1 MGLMAVAI
9 FVLYLQKLII
19 ASPKVV
25 IGFYT
30 EIKLLKADE
39 SYFEFLNYYDHNTV

>member
-1 MGLMAVAI
+1 MAVAI

-19 ASPKVV
+19 TSPKVG

-30 EIKLLKADE
+30 EIKLVKADE
-39 SYFEFLNYYDHNTV
+39 SYTTLSGR